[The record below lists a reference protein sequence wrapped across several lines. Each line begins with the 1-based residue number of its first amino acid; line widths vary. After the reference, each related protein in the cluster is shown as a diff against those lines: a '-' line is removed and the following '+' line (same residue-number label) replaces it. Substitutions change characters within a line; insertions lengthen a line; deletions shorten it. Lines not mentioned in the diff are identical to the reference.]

1 MEIGMTNFDKMFQQ
15 IIPFLDG
22 WSDEQEIPP
31 EDIARFLIWVASPY
45 VKHED
50 WPSSAIENLLPQ
62 CKSDIHNTFSM
73 LMSSIALFYLPSLI

>member
-15 IIPFLDG
+15 IIPLLDE

-50 WPSSAIENLLPQ
+50 WAVTIEAGLNLE
-62 CKSDIHNTFSM
+62 CEAETRSWARH
-73 LMSSIALFYLPSLI
+73 